1 MQIQTLLQNK
11 ERLEPFSNDLHSK
24 LSTFIASLPAKTR
37 QSFQISFWPR
47 FHEFRLKEAV
57 PIWEHHLKTI
67 VSDLDHILIQK
78 ATLEYALVLLKDEIM
93 IRTQETS
100 TGSATEASKDVRRH
114 NLTLE
119 EENAIRYASGY
130 VMMKRFDSK
139 GMMDISECLTL

>member
-1 MQIQTLLQNK
+1 MHDVHI
-11 ERLEPFSNDLHSK
+11 
-24 LSTFIASLPAKTR
+24 STTQMPCTG
-37 QSFQISFWPR
+37 
-47 FHEFRLKEAV
+47 
-57 PIWEHHLKTI
+57 
-67 VSDLDHILIQK
+67 
-78 ATLEYALVLLKDEIM
+78 
-93 IRTQETS
+93 TQETS